1 MIIVRDILDNC
12 VWINK
17 NHIIMVSTIIPFE
30 TYEVNLTNG
39 IKLIVDDESFQKIE
53 RIMNKC

>member
-17 NHIIMVSTIIPFE
+17 QHIIMVSTIIPFE
-30 TYEVNLTNG
+30 TYEVCLTNG
-39 IKLIVDDESFQKIE
+39 IKLIVNNESFQNIE
-53 RIMNKC
+53 KAMKKC